1 MSARD
6 ANDPRRPGPGDPAH
20 QPSLEERLSGLGRET
35 PYPPTPDL
43 ASSVR
48 RRLEDERVVPGSGS
62 LLGSLLEVPLGRL
75 RALAPASLALIALLV
90 LAGTAVAAGLII
102 GGLRIIFVEQLPS
115 VPPTVSA
122 RPGDAPGANL
132 GLGSASTI
140 ADAQRAAGFEV
151 LVPRSPRLGAPDA
164 VYFSPIVAEGMVSLV
179 YGERAGIPTGA
190 DGVAV
195 LVTEFRA
202 DFDDQLVKKVAQSGS
217 TVDRVSV
224 SGSLGF
230 WISGGSHVFLYREP
244 SGDIWEERMRLVGD
258 TLIWERDGLLLRLE
272 SNLSREEA
280 IELAESIP

>member
-1 MSARD
+1 VSPRD
-6 ANDPRRPGPGDPAH
+6 RGDPRRPGSADAAH
-20 QPSLEERLSGLGRET
+20 QPLLEERLSELGRET
-35 PYPPTPDL
+35 AYPPTPDL

-48 RRLEDERVVPGSGS
+48 RRIEDERLVPGRGG
-62 LLGSLLEVPLGRL
+62 LLGGLFGRL
-75 RALAPASLALIALLV
+75 RSLAPASLALVALLV

-132 GLGSASTI
+132 GLGTASTI
-140 ADAQRAAGFEV
+140 ADAERATGFEV
-151 LVPRSPRLGAPDA
+151 LVPRSPRLGEPDA
-164 VYFSPIVAEGMVSLV
+164 VYFSPTVAEGMVSLV
-179 YGERAGIPTGA
+179 YGDRTGMPTSA

-217 TVDRVSV
+217 TVERVSV
-224 SGSLGF
+224 SGSPGF
-230 WISGGSHVFLYREP
+230 WISGGPHVFLYLEP
-244 SGDIWEERMRLVGD
+244 DGDIWEERMRLVGD

-272 SNLSREEA
+272 SGLSREQA